1 MFGETSRARARVGDG
16 AVSPSVGL
24 PGLLAAPVPQ
34 DEPLRLALAS
44 LSPAGRAALLERIVF
59 HRIDGLAH
67 RAVERLPQ
75 DALDPWLRFSLKR
88 RSQRCAAAALSQAL
102 ALGEI
107 LDALHRSSIP
117 VIVMGG
123 IRTLEGTYGDAALR
137 PLEDHDLLVRHQEK
151 EAARMALLRLGHA
164 EQSRGLFRRGGVI
177 VHLHVDPLG
186 AHRRTA
192 RQSLF
197 PARVEDLFARAVWGH
212 VAGAPSLLLEAEDEL
227 LLLAWV
233 LVKHSFDR
241 LVRVADV
248 AHFVHRKRGSLDW
261 ALLCRRAEAC
271 GATRILGWSLQAAA
285 LLGVSVRALDRPVMQ
300 DDGPLARF
308 LLSRV
313 FHLRPMPYTG
323 EALMAL
329 AAPTLRAR
337 VSFLRDA
344 LLPVGERPEEALRG
358 AAALPRRV
366 VQLAEHGASRMARR
380 RRM

>member
-44 LSPAGRAALLERIVF
+44 LSPAERTALLDRIVF

-75 DALDPWLRFSLKR
+75 DSLDPWLRVSLKR

-102 ALGEI
+102 ALEEI
-107 LDALHRSSIP
+107 LDALHRSSIA
-117 VIVMGG
+117 VIVMRG

-137 PLEDHDLLVRHQEK
+137 PFEDHDLLVRPEER
-151 EAARMALLRLGHA
+151 EAARGTLLRLGYV
-164 EQSRGLFRRGGVI
+164 EQARGLFRRGGVT
-177 VHLHVDPLG
+177 VDLHVEPLG
-186 AHRRTA
+186 THRRP
-192 RQSLF
+192 RMPSLF
-197 PARVEDLFARAVWGH
+197 SVRVEELFARANWGH
-212 VAGAPSLLLEAEDEL
+212 VAGAPSLHLEAEDEL
-227 LLLAWV
+227 LLLALH

-241 LVRVADV
+241 LVCVADV
-248 AHFVHRKRGSLDW
+248 AHFVHRKRGSMDW
-261 ALLCRRAEAC
+261 ALLGRRAEAC
-271 GATRILGWSLQAAA
+271 GASRMLGWALQAAA
-285 LLGVSVRALDRPVMQ
+285 LLGVDVRAVDRPVTE

-308 LLSRV
+308 LLSRA

-337 VSFLRDA
+337 VSFLLHA
-344 LLPVGERPEEALRG
+344 LWPAGERPEGTLRG
-358 AAALPRRV
+358 TAALPRRV
-366 VQLAEHGASRMARR
+366 VHLAEHGAARMARR